1 MTAGRADPSFSSWLI
16 TNIINVASD
25 VLGGGGG
32 LIALDLVLCLY
43 QIVLIPA
50 VLFG

>member
-16 TNIINVASD
+16 TNILNVASD
-25 VLGGGGG
+25 VLGGG

-43 QIVLIPA
+43 QIVLIPT